1 MNMDNSNK
9 QKIKSEL
16 ESKKRDTESR
26 KSSIQSQLKQLYRT
40 LEGGKSLNGS
50 EEYTKNRLE
59 KESSEC
65 DGKIKEIERAI
76 SQL

>member
-1 MNMDNSNK
+1 MDNSNK

-16 ESKKRDTESR
+16 ESKKRDFKSR
-26 KSSIQSQLKQLYRT
+26 KDSIQNQLKQLYRI

-50 EEYTKNRLE
+50 EEYNKKRLE
-59 KESSEC
+59 KESDEY
-65 DGKIKEIERAI
+65 DKKIEEAERAL